1 MADIED
7 TSYQDEEQQELD
19 EDGLAIG
26 LSVLLVIAARL
37 RQISKS
43 TTYAKAREWMA
54 KDMQIIER
62 YLEQGG
68 DMLSKA
74 ADGIIDRMADENDRW
89 ASKFYERAGVDQT
102 KHKDSPRMTEIVD
115 AEKARN
121 AKTAKSLCNTSVV
134 GLVDSDGNF
143 TPIRKAYIK
152 TIEKAITAMQT
163 SEQAYT
169 QAIGEAVETLS
180 KSGLRVRYAS
190 GRTMELYGAVRM
202 NVMDGYRATMQ
213 ELRTAQGDEFGAD
226 GVEVSAH
233 GNCAKDHQDIQGRQ
247 FTKEAFE
254 RENRKLKRQIGTNNC
269 RHIAFPVILG
279 VSTRKYTSKEL
290 AEIKERSNRKV
301 TVKGLDGKERTM
313 TSYEA
318 TQYQRAIERS
328 VRKQRARER
337 IAKEAGSSDVEK
349 AARAEARRLMGEY
362 RRISKEAGLV
372 AQPERTRAYTLKT
385 TG

>member
-1 MADIED
+1 MPNIED
-7 TSYQDEEQQELD
+7 TEYQDEEQQELD

-54 KDMQIIER
+54 KDMPIIDR

-68 DMLSKA
+68 DMLAKA
-74 ADGIIDRMADENDRW
+74 ADGIIDRMADANDEW
-89 ASKFYERAGVDQT
+89 AAKFYERAGVEQR
-102 KHKDSPRMTEIVD
+102 KYKDSPRMTEIVD

-121 AKTAKSLCNTSVV
+121 DKTAKSLCNTSVV

-143 TPIRKAYIK
+143 APIREAYIK

-169 QAIGEAVETLS
+169 QAIGEAVDTLS

-213 ELRTAQGDEFGAD
+213 ELRTAQGDEYGAD

-233 GNCAKDHQDIQGRQ
+233 SNCAKDHQGIQGRQ

-254 RENRKLKRQIGTNNC
+254 RENRKLKREIGTKNC
-269 RHIAFPVILG
+269 RHTVYPVLLG
-279 VSTRKYTSKEL
+279 VSTKKYTSKEL
-290 AEIKERSNRKV
+290 DELKKRSNRKV
-301 TVKGLDGKERTM
+301 TVTGLDGKERTI
-313 TSYEA
+313 TSYDA
-318 TQYQRAIERS
+318 TQYQRLIERS
-328 VRKQRARER
+328 VRKQRVAQR
-337 IAKEAGSSDVEK
+337 IAKAAGDKVSEK
-349 AARAEARRLMGEY
+349 AYRKEASRLMREY
-362 RRISKEAGLV
+362 ERISKEAGLGT
-372 AQPERTRAYTLKT
+372 QPERTRVFTLK
-385 TG
+385 

>member
-1 MADIED
+1 MPDIED
-7 TSYQDEEQQELD
+7 TAYQDEEQQELD
-19 EDGLAIG
+19 DDGLAIE

-37 RQISKS
+37 KQVSKS

-54 KDMQIIER
+54 NDMPVIER

-74 ADGIIDRMADENDRW
+74 AGGIIDRMADANDEW
-89 ASKFYERAGVDQT
+89 AAKFYERAGVEQR
-102 KHKDSPRMTEIVD
+102 KHGDNPRLKEIVD

-121 AKTAKSLCNTSVV
+121 AKAAKSLCNTSVV
-134 GLVDSDGNF
+134 GLVDSEGNF
-143 TPIRKAYIK
+143 TPMREAYIK
-152 TIEKAITAMQT
+152 TIDKAITAMQT
-163 SEQAYT
+163 SEQTYT

-213 ELRTAQGDEFGAD
+213 ELRTAQGDEYGAD

-233 GNCAKDHQDIQGRQ
+233 SNCAKDHQDIQGRQ

-254 RENRKLKRQIGTNNC
+254 RENRKLKREIGSYNC
-269 RHIAFPVILG
+269 RHTAYPVILG
-279 VSTRKYTSKEL
+279 VSTKKYTSKEL
-290 AEIKERSNRKV
+290 DELKKRSNKKVKV
-301 TVKGLDGKERTM
+301 TGLDGKERTM

-318 TQYQRAIERS
+318 TQYQRLIERS
-328 VRKQRARER
+328 VRKQRVSQR
-337 IAKEAGSSDVEK
+337 IAKDAGDKISEK
-349 AARAEARRLMGEY
+349 AYRKEASRLMREY
-362 RRISKEAGLV
+362 ERISKEAGLGT
-372 AQPERTRAYTLKT
+372 QPERTRVFALK
-385 TG
+385 

>member
-7 TSYQDEEQQELD
+7 TAYQDEEQQELD

-26 LSVLLVIAARL
+26 LSVLLVITARL

-54 KDMQIIER
+54 KDMPIIER

-68 DMLSKA
+68 DMLAKA
-74 ADGIIDRMADENDRW
+74 ADGIIDRMADANDEW
-89 ASKFYERAGVDQT
+89 AAKFYERAGVEQR
-102 KHKDSPRMTEIVD
+102 KHGDNPRLKEIVD

-121 AKTAKSLCNTSVV
+121 AKTARNLCNTSVV
-134 GLVDSDGNF
+134 GLVDADGNF
-143 TPIRKAYIK
+143 TPMREAYIK

-190 GRTMELYGAVRM
+190 GRTMELYAAVRM

-213 ELRTAQGDEFGAD
+213 ELRVAQGDEFGAD

-233 GNCAKDHQDIQGRQ
+233 SNCAKDHQDIQGRQ

-254 RENRKLKRQIGTNNC
+254 RENRKLKREIGSYNC
-269 RHIAFPVILG
+269 RHTVYPVILG
-279 VSTRKYTSKEL
+279 VSTKKYTSKEL
-290 AEIKERSNRKV
+290 DELKKRSNRKV
-301 TVKGLDGKERTM
+301 TVTGLDGKERTM

-318 TQYQRAIERS
+318 TQYQRTIERAI
-328 VRKQRARER
+328 RKQRADQR
-337 IAKEAGSSDVEK
+337 IAKEAGDKEAEK
-349 AARAEARRLMGEY
+349 RARSEASRLMKEY
-362 RRISKEAGLV
+362 ERISAEAGLGT
-372 AQPERTRAYTLKT
+372 QPERTRVYTVK
-385 TG
+385 